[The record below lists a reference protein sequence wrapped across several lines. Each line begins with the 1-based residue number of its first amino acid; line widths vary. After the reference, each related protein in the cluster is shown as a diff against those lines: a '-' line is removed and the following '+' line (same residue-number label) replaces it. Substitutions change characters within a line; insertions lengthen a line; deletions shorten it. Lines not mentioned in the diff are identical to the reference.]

1 MPRSSN
7 QKLKLLRIY
16 NYLLEYTDGEHTV
29 TAADIIKELERYGIS
44 AERKS
49 IYSDLEALADMGV
62 DVQKSADGW
71 FIGEREFDLPELK
84 LLVDAVQ
91 SSKFITRKK
100 SGELIKKLEKLT
112 SRHQAV
118 ELQRQV
124 FVANRVKSMNESI
137 YYTVDAINNAI
148 NADRQLSFRYF
159 DRDAQKNKVY
169 RHGGGILTVSPW
181 AFVLDGENYYMVAY
195 DSAADTVKHYR
206 IDKMDSASTSGKSR
220 MGGQLFEDFDA
231 ALYARRMFG
240 MYAGNEY
247 MVTLAC
253 KNRLAGVMLD
263 RFGEGTIFVKA
274 SPEWLE
280 FNVRA
285 AVSPNFYGWLACF
298 GGDCMIKSPSSV
310 VDGFRKYI
318 GGIAAAYEVSDK

>member
-1 MPRSSN
+1 MPRASN

-16 NYLLEYTDGEHTV
+16 DYLLEYTDGEHSV
-29 TAADIIKELERYGIS
+29 TAADIIKELDRYGIA

-49 IYSDLEALADMGV
+49 VYSDLEALTDMGV
-62 DVQKSADGW
+62 DVQKTAAGW
-71 FIGEREFDLPELK
+71 FIGERDFDLPELK

-100 SGELIKKLEKLT
+100 SGGLIKKLEKLT
-112 SRHQAV
+112 SRYQAV

-137 YYTVDAINNAI
+137 YYTVDAINSAI

-169 RHGGGILTVSPW
+169 RYGGGTVTVSPW

-206 IDKMDSASTSGKSR
+206 IDKMDSASTSAKSR

-240 MYAGNEY
+240 MYAGEEY

-253 KNRLAGVMLD
+253 KSRLAGVMLD
-263 RFGEGTIFVKA
+263 RFGEGTIFVKT

-280 FNVRA
+280 FNVKV

>member
-1 MPRSSN
+1 
-7 QKLKLLRIY
+7 
-16 NYLLEYTDGEHTV
+16 
-29 TAADIIKELERYGIS
+29 
-44 AERKS
+44 
-49 IYSDLEALADMGV
+49 MGV

-169 RHGGGILTVSPW
+169 RHGGGIITVSPW

-263 RFGEGTIFVKA
+263 RFGEGTIFVKT

-280 FNVRA
+280 FNVRV

>member
-1 MPRSSN
+1 
-7 QKLKLLRIY
+7 
-16 NYLLEYTDGEHTV
+16 
-29 TAADIIKELERYGIS
+29 
-44 AERKS
+44 
-49 IYSDLEALADMGV
+49 
-62 DVQKSADGW
+62 
-71 FIGEREFDLPELK
+71 
-84 LLVDAVQ
+84 
-91 SSKFITRKK
+91 
-100 SGELIKKLEKLT
+100 
-112 SRHQAV
+112 
-118 ELQRQV
+118 
-124 FVANRVKSMNESI
+124 MNESI

-280 FNVRA
+280 FNVRV